1 MDNRNTLISL
11 LGRSPDPEQLRHVRT
26 LPARTA
32 DQVPWPSWVH
42 PDIVAAYASL
52 GIHEPYRHQAEAADA
67 AHSGSHVVIAT
78 GTASGKSLAYQLPAL
93 DAIHRSEL
101 RVLDEPGRIHDDGAV
116 TLYLSPTKAL
126 AADQLTAVRSLGL
139 DTVRAE
145 TYDGDTDL
153 ASRRWIRDHANFIL
167 ANPDMLHFG
176 ILPNHAWWARFFR
189 RLRYVVIDEAHS
201 YRGVFGSHVANLM
214 RRLRRIC
221 AYYGAGTS
229 FPEPVFIAASATAS
243 DPGASFGRLI
253 GAPVREVIRDGSPHG
268 ATTVAFW
275 EPALSELRGEN
286 DAKERRTAVAETAD
300 ILANLV
306 SSRVR
311 TIAFIKSRRGAES
324 ISSIAKRLLDEVDP
338 SLPPRVAA
346 YRSGYLPE
354 ERRSLE
360 KALRTGQLL
369 GVASTSAL
377 ELGIDIS
384 GLDAVLIAGW
394 PGTRASL
401 FQQIGRAG
409 RAGQDALAAF
419 VASDDPLDTYL
430 VNHPEAIFDVSVEAT
445 VFDPSNPYVL
455 GPHLCAAAAEL
466 PIGPAEAEMF
476 GPTAEKLLGQLVTQ
490 GYLRRRPAGWF
501 WTHPESA
508 AGMVNLRADG
518 GGPVSIVDAE
528 TGSLLGT
535 MGSPQTHYQAHAG
548 AIYVHQG
555 ESYLVEEL
563 NEEEHCVMVRR
574 SNPDYYTTAR
584 DITQI
589 EILQTSRTA
598 EWGDVTVRFGDVK
611 VTTQVVSFQRK
622 ALVSNEILGEEPLE
636 LGARDLFTKAVW
648 FEVHNRSLTA
658 AGLVEAQF
666 PGALHAAEHAAIG
679 LLPLVASSDRW
690 DIGGVSTAIHAD
702 TGVPTIFVYDGHPGG
717 AGFAER
723 GFDKAKTWLNATR
736 DAIRACECE
745 SGCPS
750 CVQSPKCGN
759 KNNPLDK
766 AAAITLLEVLLED
779 AHNPSD
785 KSGDSMGSHA
795 GTEHPHHGN
804 HGNHPNHENHG
815 NHQTPARSAH

>member
-1 MDNRNTLISL
+1 MAATTSPINL
-11 LGRSPDPEQLRHVRT
+11 LGRTPDPDQLRHVHT
-26 LPARTA
+26 IPARKA
-32 DQVPWPSWVH
+32 INEPWPAWVH
-42 PDIVAAYASL
+42 PDIVEAYGSL
-52 GIHEPYRHQAEAADA
+52 GVREPYRHQVQAADL
-67 AHSGSHVVIAT
+67 AHSGQHVVIAT

-101 RVLDEPGRIHDDGAV
+101 RIQAEPGKIHDDGAV

-126 AADQLTAVRSLGL
+126 AADQLAAVRSLRL
-139 DTVRAE
+139 PTVRAE
-145 TYDGDTDL
+145 TYDGDTDM
-153 ASRRWIRDHANFIL
+153 ASRRWIREHANFVL

-176 ILPNHAWWARFFR
+176 ILPNHAWWAGFFR
-189 RLRYVVIDEAHS
+189 RLRYVIVDEAHS

-221 AYYGAGTS
+221 AYYGAGNS

-243 DPGASFGRLI
+243 DPGLSFGRLI
-253 GAPVREVIRDGSPHG
+253 GAPVREVAEDSSPHG
-268 ATTVAFW
+268 STTVALW
-275 EPALSELRGEN
+275 EPSLTDVKGEN
-286 DAKERRTAVAETAD
+286 GAKQRRTAVAETAD

-306 SSRVR
+306 SARVR

-324 ISSIAKRLLDEVDP
+324 ISSITKRLLDDVDP
-338 SLPPRVAA
+338 SLPGRVAA

-354 ERRSLE
+354 ERRAVE
-360 KALRTGQLL
+360 QALRSGQLL
-369 GVASTSAL
+369 GVSSTSAL

-384 GLDAVLIAGW
+384 GLDAVIVAGW

-409 RAGQDALAAF
+409 RAGQDAIAAF

-430 VNHPEAIFDVSVEAT
+430 VNHPQAIFDVSVEAT
-445 VFDPSNPYVL
+445 VFDPGNPYVL

-466 PIGPAEAEMF
+466 PIGPAELELF
-476 GPTAEKLLGQLVTQ
+476 GPTAEGLLDKLVIQ
-490 GYLRRRPAGWF
+490 GYLRKRPAGWF

-518 GGPVSIVDAE
+518 GGPVSIVDTE

-535 MGSPQTHYQAHAG
+535 MDSPQTHYQAHTG

-563 NEEEHCVMVRR
+563 NETDHCVMVKRV
-574 SNPDYYTTAR
+574 NPDFYTTAR
-584 DITQI
+584 DVTQI
-589 EILQTSRTA
+589 EVLETSKSMQ
-598 EWGDVTVRFGDVK
+598 WGDITVHFGDVK

-622 ALVSNEILGEEPLE
+622 ALISNEILGEEPLD

-648 FEVHNRSLTA
+648 FVVDNRSLHG

-690 DIGGVSTAIHAD
+690 DIGGVSTALHAD

-723 GFDKAKTWLNATR
+723 GFGKAKVWLTATR
-736 DAIRACECE
+736 EAIKACECDA
-745 SGCPS
+745 GCPS

-766 AAAITLLEVLLED
+766 AAAITLLDVLLKE
-779 AHNPSD
+779 AV
-785 KSGDSMGSHA
+785 
-795 GTEHPHHGN
+795 
-804 HGNHPNHENHG
+804 
-815 NHQTPARSAH
+815 